1 MFESSPQSKCAIS
14 YKLSLGNGETVE
26 LIIVFS
32 VTANQILRIFRSEAE
47 VT

>member
-14 YKLSLGNGETVE
+14 YLIKRPDGETVC

-32 VTANQILRIFRSEAE
+32 VVTGAVLRLLRCESE